1 LKYKADDLRGRVK
14 RDKQLTIHN
23 RMKMYYSGC
32 NLVLALIVAL
42 LCGQSKGIWPFT
54 SVHATPDSQD
64 IVYQDTNAKR
74 VAIIGMLNFH

>member
-1 LKYKADDLRGRVK
+1 
-14 RDKQLTIHN
+14 
-23 RMKMYYSGC
+23 MKMYYSGC

-64 IVYQDTNAKR
+64 IVYPDANAKR
-74 VAIIGMLNFH
+74 VAIIGMLNFIDSSSLVPRQEYFLINNCTFSE